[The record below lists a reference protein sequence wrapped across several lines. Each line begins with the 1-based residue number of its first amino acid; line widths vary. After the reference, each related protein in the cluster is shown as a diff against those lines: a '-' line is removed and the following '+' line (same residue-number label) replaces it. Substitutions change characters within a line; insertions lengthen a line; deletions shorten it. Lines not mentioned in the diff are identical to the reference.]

1 MLEHKYSDYSW
12 EICYVGFLL
21 ADSSILWKSS
31 GSLSS
36 ILWRRL
42 DFSSLLLQ
50 LTLPAVADTQKIPQ
64 LCIRITTKTIFFFSK
79 TGLTTQSVM
88 HAYSNATLCKKKKSP
103 TLKEHTLGGC
113 DDFLP
118 PLHPS

>member
-64 LCIRITTKTIFFFSK
+64 LCIRITTKMIFFFLENRLDD
-79 TGLTTQSVM
+79 TI
-88 HAYSNATLCKKKKSP
+88 SNACIFKCHSLQKKKKV
-103 TLKEHTLGGC
+103 LL
-113 DDFLP
+113 
-118 PLHPS
+118 